1 MKKHFILI
9 FLCSFSLHTPV
20 FTQSTNDCNTDELL
34 SEKQANEIASK
45 IYRLFGGTKKCT
57 NFDQFKGC
65 PEVFYDNDPAI
76 ATFTGCSDWRIRIS
90 KNAIEKLRKF
100 GCNADDCLAV
110 IIAHE
115 LWHAVNNHSSANY
128 GSGGKNGERSK
139 EELESD
145 LYGLLGAHLSG
156 YSAAIQGYDALQ
168 DAILNDSP
176 NGGIH
181 PGKVDRKK
189 NNDTI
194 IAKLNAVLPLYKV
207 GTYNLLMGGASEL
220 GRAEACFK
228 AANARLENGNEGLE
242 FPQFNYQLG
251 VVNFSRALLAYGQP
265 WVFPLEAYDASF
277 LTPKLR
283 GGGDGT
289 TDPVQLKISLDASD
303 RYFQKILHIN
313 PNHWDARLGMACVAT
328 LRVAIDGN
336 IPTANQTIAQLVAD
350 LNTELNKFP
359 TPQKA
364 EWEKK
369 HVLTLKEM
377 KDKAALLQF
386 LIPIIPEKPADAVKK
401 KASTDLE
408 QLRGT
413 TTWGFAAVNIR
424 LLAGNA
430 KDNPSTQVLS
440 LPERDGLNKN
450 TKQDIYEITIR
461 KTAPYNPHGIINAGD
476 KLLPLATYQPTSYKN
491 STLLI
496 LGEGSDAYIFQEYRG
511 CPLTIGDINAAG
523 GGLGKP
529 GTGEYRYFHN
539 EKDGYEVIVE
549 LSPDG
554 KKIDSCVKVF
564 KSN

>member
-1 MKKHFILI
+1 MF
-9 FLCSFSLHTPV
+9 V
-20 FTQSTNDCNTDELL
+20 AQETD
-34 SEKQANEIASK
+34 
-45 IYRLFGGTKKCT
+45 
-57 NFDQFKGC
+57 
-65 PEVFYDNDPAI
+65 
-76 ATFTGCSDWRIRIS
+76 SD
-90 KNAIEKLRKF
+90 F
-100 GCNADDCLAV
+100 
-110 IIAHE
+110 
-115 LWHAVNNHSSANY
+115 
-128 GSGGKNGERSK
+128 
-139 EELESD
+139 
-145 LYGLLGAHLSG
+145 YGLLAAQMAG
-156 YSAAIQGYDALQ
+156 YTAAFANYDAL
-168 DAILNDSP
+168 LNMLSPKAGSDHPVIAQRLNGDNNVAMRMDS
-176 NGGIH
+176 I
-181 PGKVDRKK
+181 
-189 NNDTI
+189 
-194 IAKLNAVLPLYKV
+194 LPLYKI

-228 AANARLENGNEGLE
+228 AANARLENGNEGIE

-265 WVFPLEAYDASF
+265 WVFPLEAYNASF